1 MEDNIVASVLYVD
14 DEANNLTSFKAAMR
28 RHYQVFTALSAEEG
42 MRILDTEH
50 INIIITDQR
59 MPDTTG
65 VQFLVKVL
73 EKHPEPI
80 RILLTGY
87 ADLAA
92 VVDAVNLGHIYFYVT
107 KPWEEQHLKNLL
119 DKSFEVYQLREENR
133 VLTKELLRVNEQLEF
148 MLRQQLLS

>member
-1 MEDNIVASVLYVD
+1 MEESTMATVLYVD
-14 DEANNLTSFKAAMR
+14 DEVNNLTSFKAAMR
-28 RHYQVFTALSAEEG
+28 RHYRVFTALSANEG
-42 MRILDTEH
+42 MEILDKEN

-87 ADLAA
+87 ADIAA

-119 DKSFEVYQLREENR
+119 DKSYEVYQLREENR